1 MQRDS
6 PAELISLTIMSLG
19 IVEKPVPVMVKMS
32 PPRALAG
39 MVEAE
44 VMVSGTRMSR
54 TPAA

>member
-19 IVEKPVPVMVKMS
+19 IVEKPVPVIVKMS